1 MIIWKLNEQQA
12 DYIVKV
18 LAQRPFAEVNEL
30 LQDLVRQANA
40 SKEPVQGTLNLE
52 EGK

>member
-1 MIIWKLNEQQA
+1 MVNWSLNEQQA

-40 SKEPVQGTLNLE
+40 SVRPPQAVSVEK
-52 EGK
+52 GK